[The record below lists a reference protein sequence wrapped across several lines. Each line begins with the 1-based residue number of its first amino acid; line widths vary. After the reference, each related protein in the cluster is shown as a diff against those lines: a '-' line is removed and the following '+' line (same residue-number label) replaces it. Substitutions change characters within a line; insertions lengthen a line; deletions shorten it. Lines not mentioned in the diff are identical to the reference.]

1 VTLPLTAAGLLSGV
15 MLVFIPIMGEYI
27 IPALLGGGKV
37 FFIGNALVD
46 LFLQSRNWP
55 FGSAAAIVLILVIL
69 VAVSLYLWLGSR
81 GQVRREVSIL

>member
-1 VTLPLTAAGLLSGV
+1 
-15 MLVFIPIMGEYI
+15 
-27 IPALLGGGKV
+27 V

-69 VAVSLYLWLGSR
+69 VAVTVYLRLGSR
-81 GQVRREVSIL
+81 GRGTREVSLL